1 MIEIL
6 DAMQTLSD
14 GIQDAAKRAGFTL
27 WYPQGADKK
36 FLPLVE
42 ERDTKYV
49 TYAGDNGALRI
60 EFGGNSVGLYYSEN
74 AADTAQKGDFTRLS
88 LSLLEPEQADER
100 DVRYIAEEFS
110 ETLDGKFAGGKKPQT
125 SKKIPNAVS
134 KAAVRNGAFYD
145 LPSLGNRF
153 TAIYPEL
160 REAFKENVDT
170 YGEFL
175 ADDFFLNHGNK
186 VVHAVIRENNPQK
199 MRKLFNLLNEM
210 YDNGVND
217 VQSLIVVTILAEQSD
232 EQMIANCVD
241 YMSDELCV
249 NVIRV
254 NKLLSSSAGRT
265 QRMRLENPP
274 RYKPKKERKSSNLLS
289 SLMGGGGMPGM

>member
-14 GIQDAAKRAGFTL
+14 GVRDAAKRAGFAL
-27 WYPQGADKK
+27 WYPQDADKK
-36 FLPLVE
+36 SLPLVE
-42 ERDTKYV
+42 ERDTKFV
-49 TYAGDNGALRI
+49 TYAGDNGTLRI
-60 EFGGNSVGLYYSEN
+60 EFGGNSVGLYYSET
-74 AADTAQKGDFTRLS
+74 AADVAKKGDFTRLS

-125 SKKIPNAVS
+125 NKRVPNAVS

-175 ADDFFLNHGNK
+175 AEDFFLNHGNR
-186 VVHAVIRENNPQK
+186 VVHDIIRENNPQK

-210 YDNGVND
+210 YENGVND
-217 VQSLIVVTILAEQSD
+217 VQSLIVVTILAERAD

-254 NKLLSSSAGRT
+254 NKRLASSAGKTARL
-265 QRMRLENPP
+265 RLENPP
-274 RYKPKKERKSSNLLS
+274 RYKPKKERKNSLLS